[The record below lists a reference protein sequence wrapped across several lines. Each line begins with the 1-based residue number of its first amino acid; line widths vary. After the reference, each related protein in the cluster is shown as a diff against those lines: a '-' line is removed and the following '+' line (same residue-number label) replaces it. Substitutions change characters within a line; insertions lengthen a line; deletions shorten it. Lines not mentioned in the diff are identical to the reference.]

1 MKLVNFLGFLVVAG
15 LSLAIG
21 YFVGTDMKGLPG
33 MEMGASSI
41 VESADPTDVVVA
53 SVDDAEIRE
62 SHVKKMYES
71 LPEQYRQAP
80 YAYIKGQLID
90 QLVNMRLV
98 QNAAQVEKVDVE
110 NEFLTRVED
119 VKLQLLQEYYL
130 QKKIDAAVTDLTLKA
145 EYEKATAEFKAE
157 EEVSARH
164 ILLKEEAEAKDVI
177 AKLDAG
183 GDFVALAK
191 EFSTGPS
198 GPQGGDLG
206 FFVKARMVP
215 EFAEAAFNLDI
226 GKYTA
231 EPVKTQFGWHIIKL
245 DDRRNTQPPAFE
257 TMRKQLSDTLST
269 ATVTALLE
277 GLKTAAIVNVVEPE
291 KEKPATAVDGVEAE
305 QEKPAAD
312 AAPKKAE

>member
-1 MKLVNFLGFLVVAG
+1 MKLVNFLAFLVVAG

-33 MEMGASSI
+33 MGLGASTTTEA
-41 VESADPTDVVVA
+41 VDPNDAVVA

-62 SHVKKMYES
+62 SHVKRMYES

-98 QNAAQVEKVDVE
+98 QNAAQIEKVDT
-110 NEFLTRVED
+110 NQEFLMRVED
-119 VKLQLLQEYYL
+119 VKLQLLQEFYL
-130 QKKIDAAVTDLTLKA
+130 QQKIDEAVTDLTLKA
-145 EYEKATAEFKAE
+145 EYEKAIAEFKAE

-164 ILLKEEAEAKDVI
+164 ILLKEEAEAKDIIV
-177 AKLDAG
+177 KLDAG

-215 EFAEAAFNLDI
+215 EFAEAAFKLEK

-231 EPVKTQFGWHIIKL
+231 EAVKTQFGWHVIKVE
-245 DDRRNTQPPAFE
+245 DRRHTQPPAFD
-257 TMRKQLSDTLST
+257 TMHKQLSDTLST
-269 ATVTALLE
+269 TTVTALLKS
-277 GLKTAAIVNVVEPE
+277 LKAAATVNVVEPE
-291 KEKPATAVDGVEAE
+291 KEKPATEAE
-305 QEKPAAD
+305 
-312 AAPKKAE
+312 PKKAE

>member
-1 MKLVNFLGFLVVAG
+1 MKLVNFLAFLVVAG
-15 LSLAIG
+15 LSLAVG

-33 MEMGASSI
+33 LEMGASATE
-41 VESADPTDVVVA
+41 ESADPDDAVVA
-53 SVDDAEIRE
+53 SVDGTDIRE
-62 SHVKKMYES
+62 SQVKRMFES

-80 YAYIKGQLID
+80 YAFIKGQLIE

-98 QNAAQVEKVDVE
+98 QNAAQVEKVDVDQ
-110 NEFLTRVED
+110 EFLGRVSD
-119 VKLQLLQEYYL
+119 VKLQLLQEFYL
-130 QKKIDAAVTDLTLKA
+130 QQKIEAAVTDITLKA
-145 EYEKATAEFKAE
+145 EYEKAIAEFKTV

-164 ILLKEEAEAKDVI
+164 ILLKEEAQAKDVI

-206 FFVKARMVP
+206 FFVKERMVP
-215 EFAEAAFNLDI
+215 EFAEAAFKLEK

-231 EPVKTQFGWHIIKL
+231 EAVKTQFGWHVIKL
-245 DDRRNTQPPAFE
+245 DDRRNTQPPAFD

-269 ATVTALLE
+269 TTVTALIE
-277 GLKTAAIVNVVEPE
+277 SLKAAATVNVVEPP
-291 KEKPATAVDGVEAE
+291 K
-305 QEKPAAD
+305 EKPAAD
-312 AAPKKAE
+312 AEPKKAE